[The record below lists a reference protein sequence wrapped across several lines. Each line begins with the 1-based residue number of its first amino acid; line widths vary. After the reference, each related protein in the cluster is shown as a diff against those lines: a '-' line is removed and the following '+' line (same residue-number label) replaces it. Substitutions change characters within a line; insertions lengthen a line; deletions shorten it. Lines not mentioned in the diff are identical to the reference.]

1 MKKLLSLLVTIA
13 MLASITTVS
22 LAEDLPELTYLR
34 WDSDPYTEEEWAVIE
49 EEIGAKVN
57 VMVVPFDDYY
67 SKLNTLI
74 AAGETP
80 DVFEIS
86 EYLAVEWG
94 KKGVSMELSQPYE
107 DRGVNLED
115 TYIAACLYGDEG
127 NVYGITAGVT
137 AILLFYNKDL
147 FDAYDVPY
155 PSSDPEN
162 PITWEEYVQTAQ
174 KLTRDSNGLCP
185 LDEGFDT
192 WDVTSYGTLTTTWTF
207 SLTAFLYS
215 ANSGFFTSDGMGL
228 DLGSDGAQKVLTEM
242 SKLSTEYLCAPDSI
256 ISSSLPG
263 NVQMFKDGM
272 LAMAVEGSFMIGS
285 YVTEGANFG
294 IAPLPVFDTPATA
307 TWSAAYAI
315 SADTE
320 LADASL
326 SLLEII
332 VGDTGSQYPSK
343 IEDYEGENYDAW
355 ASALGLSESDQE
367 WMKGYLNS
375 SAAKVHEAVY
385 VKNYSKILDEVIS
398 PEMSNLWA
406 GDATPEQVAS
416 VTNEKSIGMFEGA
429 YELLA
434 N

>member
-1 MKKLLSLLVTIA
+1 
-13 MLASITTVS
+13 
-22 LAEDLPELTYLR
+22 
-34 WDSDPYTEEEWAVIE
+34 
-49 EEIGAKVN
+49 
-57 VMVVPFDDYY
+57 MVVPFDDYY